1 MNFDEAP
8 TDSLIASFRQQSN
21 IFSVLNLFVIAALF
35 LAHVILAPY
44 WGRLTP
50 ALLVALGLGFLFH
63 AGVLIWVQAGL
74 KHLTARTVT
83 LVTTASI
90 SINTLLTFVAAASN
104 HEDSQ
109 YFALMIVPILEAA
122 FRFSLAGTLL
132 VIAIADFLNFFWVWE
147 YYVLHPSKDVNEYLE
162 AGTVSL
168 IYTLVGIIVW
178 VLVNR
183 LRRQEAHLARN
194 LAELERTRQQLVQE
208 EKLAAI
214 GRLSSAIAHE
224 IRNPV
229 AMISSS
235 LNMASREELDVQ
247 QRREMFDIAAKE
259 AFRLERLTGEFLVY
273 ARPLPLATSVS
284 PLSDT
289 LHYVAS
295 ACQAY
300 ASEKRVHLVVEIA
313 TEVNVSMDSAK
324 IQQALLNLVKNAI
337 EASSPDQSVTLTG
350 TQNSGGRIR
359 LQVQN
364 AGAVIPDE
372 ALKNIFEPFFTT
384 KPGGTGLGL
393 AITRNIARAHGGD
406 LALTRNEMGNVCFA
420 IELPGQKALPVH

>member
-21 IFSVLNLFVIAALF
+21 IFSVLNLFVIATLF

-83 LVTTASI
+83 LITTASI

-122 FRFSLAGTLL
+122 FRFSLVGTLL

-147 YYVLHPSKDVNEYLE
+147 YYVLHPSKDANEYLE

-214 GRLSSAIAHE
+214 GRLASAVAHE

-235 LNMASREELDVQ
+235 LNMASREELDVH

-273 ARPLPLATSVS
+273 ARPQPLATSVS
-284 PLSDT
+284 SLSDT

-313 TEVNVSMDSAK
+313 TEVNVNMDSAK

-337 EASSPDQSVTLTG
+337 EASPPNQSVTLMG

-372 ALKNIFEPFFTT
+372 TLKNIFEPFFTT
-384 KPGGTGLGL
+384 KPEGTGLGL

-406 LALTRNEMGNVCFA
+406 LELTMNEIGDVCFT

>member
-1 MNFDEAP
+1 MHFDEAP
-8 TDSLIASFRQQSN
+8 TDFLIASFREQSN
-21 IFSVLNLFVIAALF
+21 IFSVLNLFVIATLF

-44 WGRLTP
+44 WGRLTS

-74 KHLTARTVT
+74 KRLTARTVT

-122 FRFSLAGTLL
+122 FRFSLGSTLL

-247 QRREMFDIAAKE
+247 HRREMFDIAAKE

-284 PLSDT
+284 SLSDT

-300 ASEKRVHLVVEIA
+300 ASEKRVHLVVEVA

-337 EASSPDQSVTLTG
+337 EASPPDQSVTLMG
-350 TQNSGGRIR
+350 TENSGGRIR

-364 AGAVIPDE
+364 AGAVIPAE

-406 LALTRNEMGNVCFA
+406 LALTMNEMGNVCFTM
-420 IELPGQKALPVH
+420 ELPGPKALSVH